1 MLRRAA
7 SLVLAPALACGP
19 SLAQLERGHH
29 YDEAICGAAERAF
42 PKGQVAEVIRRA
54 LDPAVHV
61 AAVPREQLAAA
72 LGDDAP
78 ELERFVLL
86 RITHDSNTIPL
97 DRYSADFTL
106 RSDRPFVRAQPDGD
120 PNGAA
125 VSAVRV
131 WDDGKVVSL
140 QPTDLLR
147 LATVFAE
154 RLPGPHTVQPDA
166 IDKAIHAVGT
176 IGAAV
181 ATIATLG
188 LFGGLLR
195 GRGAGPQPRTEYPT
209 VAEIRRAAPRATRLF
224 DAVAHLQPPVE
235 ASPARAAR
243 PWPSS
248 PARPTSPP
256 SSSSSSTSATAPASA
271 AGARSP
277 TSTRSCRS
285 PCRPARP
292 SRRASPPRSATTC
305 TASPSRRRPRPRR
318 KPSRRRPIGLPLRT
332 YHVSRRS
339 RATDRRPSA

>member
-7 SLVLAPALACGP
+7 SLALAPALACGP
-19 SLAQLERGHH
+19 SLAQLGRGHH

-42 PKGQVAEVIRRA
+42 PEGQVAEVIRRA

-72 LGDDAP
+72 LGDDTP

-97 DRYSADFTL
+97 DRFFAAFTL
-106 RSDRPFVRAQPDGD
+106 RSDRPFVRAPTDGD

-125 VSAVRV
+125 GSAVRV
-131 WDDGKVVSL
+131 WDEGKVVAL

-166 IDKAIHAVGT
+166 LDKAMHTVGT

-188 LFGGLLR
+188 LFGDLLR
-195 GRGAGPQPRTEYPT
+195 GRAAGPQPRTVYPT
-209 VAEIRRAAPRATRLF
+209 DAQIRRAAPRATRLF
-224 DAVAHLQPPVE
+224 DAVAHLQT
-235 ASPARAAR
+235 SCRAK
-243 PWPSS
+243 P
-248 PARPTSPP
+248 
-256 SSSSSSTSATAPASA
+256 
-271 AGARSP
+271 GARCQ
-277 TSTRSCRS
+277 TL
-285 PCRPARP
+285 ALV
-292 SRRASPPRSATTC
+292 
-305 TASPSRRRPRPRR
+305 PRPPDESAELVLGLHLRYGARFGSACSFAEVQETLQIALPPGPTLETRLAAAFGDDMRR
-318 KPSRRRPIGLPLRT
+318 LAPTTSQ
-332 YHVSRRS
+332 
-339 RATDRRPSA
+339 

>member
-97 DRYSADFTL
+97 DRYFADFTL
-106 RSDRPFVRAQPDGD
+106 CSDRPFVRAQPDGD

-154 RLPGPHTVQPDA
+154 HLPGPHTVQPDA

-224 DAVAHLQPPVE
+224 DAVAHLQTSCRGKPGARCQTLALVPRPPDESAELVLELHLGYGASFGSGCPLADIHEKLQIALPPGPTLE
-235 ASPARAAR
+235 ARLAAAFGDDMHR
-243 PWPSS
+243 LALAPTP
-248 PARPTSPP
+248 PTSP
-256 SSSSSSTSATAPASA
+256 
-271 AGARSP
+271 
-277 TSTRSCRS
+277 
-285 PCRPARP
+285 
-292 SRRASPPRSATTC
+292 
-305 TASPSRRRPRPRR
+305 
-318 KPSRRRPIGLPLRT
+318 
-332 YHVSRRS
+332 
-339 RATDRRPSA
+339 